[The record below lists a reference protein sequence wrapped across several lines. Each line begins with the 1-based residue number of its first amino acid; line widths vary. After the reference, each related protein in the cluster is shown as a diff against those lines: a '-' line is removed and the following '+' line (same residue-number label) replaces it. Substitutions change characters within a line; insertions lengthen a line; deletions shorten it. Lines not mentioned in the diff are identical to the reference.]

1 VNDQDIVAEMPR
13 NVAVFAL
20 ALPQSVEL
28 LTALVHDPDLPYR
41 VRRGAATIL
50 LPHLRAER
58 DRLLQ
63 ERILAQQASPVRIRE
78 REEDY
83 KIGWI

>member
-1 VNDQDIVAEMPR
+1 MPTDPI
-13 NVAVFAL
+13 FAPSVSQSI
-20 ALPQSVEL
+20 ALLSA
-28 LTALVHDPDLPYR
+28 TVHDPDLPYR
-41 VRRGAATIL
+41 IRRGAALIL

-63 ERILAQQASPVRIRE
+63 ERILAQQAQDLAPPVRIRE

-83 KIGWI
+83 KIGWA